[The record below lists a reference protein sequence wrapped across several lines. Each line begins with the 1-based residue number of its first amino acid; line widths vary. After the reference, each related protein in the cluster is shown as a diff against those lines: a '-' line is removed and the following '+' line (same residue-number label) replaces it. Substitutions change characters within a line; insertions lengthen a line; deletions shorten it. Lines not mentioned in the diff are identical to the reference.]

1 MDTDVARVPSV
12 GSKEVWSVQSSR
24 VVVIVGGIGSAEHS
38 REVCDGKRRIL
49 VEVLRLDEALEQV
62 PAHGGWRA
70 GRWMLWCWEVGM
82 GVWPGVSAS
91 RLHLVWRCDDVPPRK
106 LKRAG
111 RFALNNPPWRITI
124 VYHKIATSNFGKYHV
139 SPRFSQTTKQL

>member
-1 MDTDVARVPSV
+1 MVSAVLLVLEAR
-12 GSKEVWSVQSSR
+12 KL
-24 VVVIVGGIGSAEHS
+24 EHS

-70 GRWMLWCWEVGM
+70 GRWVLWCWEVGM

-91 RLHLVWRCDDVPPRK
+91 RLHYGDGDDVPPQVK
-106 LKRAG
+106 ASWPFRA
-111 RFALNNPPWRITI
+111 
-124 VYHKIATSNFGKYHV
+124 
-139 SPRFSQTTKQL
+139 